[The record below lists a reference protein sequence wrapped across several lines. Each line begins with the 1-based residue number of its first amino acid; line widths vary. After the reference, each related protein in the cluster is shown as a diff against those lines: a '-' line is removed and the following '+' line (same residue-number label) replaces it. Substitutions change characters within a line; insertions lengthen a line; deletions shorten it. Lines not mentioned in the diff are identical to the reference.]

1 MTGWRAWWRRWQA
14 VACVGDSGLADEAEA
29 FLDGR
34 LLEVMRAGGCPV
46 TSWMWL
52 NAVAHGD
59 PERVVWL
66 ASSPAAQGPH
76 PLDWP
81 AARAR
86 VAAELVGRTGG
97 DPFRMTRLQHAVLV
111 PLELVLATRPGL
123 TPDELV
129 AVVASELGLAQR

>member
-1 MTGWRAWWRRWQA
+1 MTAWREWWRRWEA
-14 VACVGDSGLADEAEA
+14 ASCVGASGVAEEAEA
-29 FLDGR
+29 FLHGR

-46 TSWMWL
+46 SSWMWL

-59 PERVVWL
+59 AERVAWL
-66 ASSPAAQGPH
+66 ASSPAARGPH

-86 VAAELVGRTGG
+86 VAAELMRSTGG
-97 DPFRMTRLQHAVLV
+97 DPLRMTRLQHVVLV

-129 AVVASELGLAQR
+129 AVVTSELGLAQR